1 MAAFQFHY
9 TDQHFHFPKRSE
21 LKVFLGQLA
30 KAEGKAVAAINYI
43 FCSDEYLLQIN
54 QAHLD
59 HDTYTDI
66 ITFPYHTPGAPLESD
81 IYISVDRV
89 RENAASFGVPFQTE
103 LYRVMFHGLLHL
115 CGYKDKTKADQTLMR
130 AKEDFWLQRYS
141 GSTWN
146 KR

>member
-9 TDQHFHFPKRSE
+9 TDQRFTFTKRTE
-21 LKVFLGQLA
+21 LKSFLEQMA
-30 KAEGKAVAAINYI
+30 KAEGRKVTAINYI

-66 ITFPYHTPGAPLESD
+66 ITFPYHATGAPLESD

-89 RENAASFGVPFQTE
+89 RENAASFDVPFQME
-103 LYRVMFHGLLHL
+103 LYRV
-115 CGYKDKTKADQTLMR
+115 
-130 AKEDFWLQRYS
+130 
-141 GSTWN
+141 
-146 KR
+146 